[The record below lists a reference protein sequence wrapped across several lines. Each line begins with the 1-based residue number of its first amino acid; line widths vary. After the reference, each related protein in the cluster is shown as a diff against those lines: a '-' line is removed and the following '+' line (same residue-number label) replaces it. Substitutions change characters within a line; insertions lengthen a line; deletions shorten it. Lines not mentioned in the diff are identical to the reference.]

1 MVYEY
6 VCQTDWIDRERERD
20 RETER
25 QRDRETERQRDTD
38 RGRERERDPLDEKA
52 RRFAEMNRGLHNEEM
67 NQQEA
72 QTRFEWKE
80 RLGVSK
86 KCGLETPSALWKA
99 RKLRVC
105 LTSMRVMTIPS
116 QQHAMFKYDSC
127 PEWNF
132 DWQHRIGNMY
142 MYHINSI

>member
-1 MVYEY
+1 MSMSVRQIGSTE
-6 VCQTDWIDRERERD
+6 RERERQRD
-20 RETER
+20 REIER
-25 QRDRETERQRDTD
+25 QRDRETQTEA
-38 RGRERERDPLDEKA
+38 ERERDPLDEKA

-127 PEWNF
+127 PE
-132 DWQHRIGNMY
+132 
-142 MYHINSI
+142 